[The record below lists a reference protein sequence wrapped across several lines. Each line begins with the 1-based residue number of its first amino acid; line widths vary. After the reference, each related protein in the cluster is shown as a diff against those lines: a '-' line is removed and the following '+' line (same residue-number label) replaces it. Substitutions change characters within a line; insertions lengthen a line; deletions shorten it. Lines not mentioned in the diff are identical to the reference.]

1 MLVSK
6 MDEPNA
12 RTRLLDVAER
22 LFMARG
28 FPAVTLR
35 DICAEM
41 GLTHA
46 SLYYHFPEG
55 KQSIFMA
62 VLERNVRRH
71 GDGLHAAIVNG
82 AQDLRSILGAA
93 SAWLLS
99 QSPMDLLKLTES
111 DMTYLKGDDA
121 ALITSLVHELILMPL
136 RGVLDAAVSRGEIAA
151 CNTGLIAGALIGM
164 VESLFSVPEFAV
176 QGSRE
181 AMASEL
187 IDILVKGLGCNQGAE
202 NECC

>member
-1 MLVSK
+1 M
-6 MDEPNA
+6 
-12 RTRLLDVAER
+12 LDVAER

-28 FPAVTLR
+28 YPAVTLR

-46 SLYYHFPEG
+46 SIYYHFPLG

-71 GDGLHAAIVNG
+71 GEGLDAAITNSE
-82 AQDLRSILGAA
+82 QNLRSILRAA
-93 SAWLLS
+93 AAWLLS

-111 DMTYLKGDDA
+111 DMTYLKRDDA
-121 ALITSLVHELILMPL
+121 ALITSLVHKLVLMPL
-136 RGVLDAAVSRGEIAA
+136 RGVLDAAVSRQEIAA
-151 CNTGLIAGALIGM
+151 CNTGLIGGALIGM

-181 AMASEL
+181 AMAYEL
-187 IDILVKGLGCNQGAE
+187 VDILIKGLSVNQGA
-202 NECC
+202 

>member
-1 MLVSK
+1 
-6 MDEPNA
+6 
-12 RTRLLDVAER
+12 
-22 LFMARG
+22 MARG

-35 DICAEM
+35 DICAEV

-46 SLYYHFPEG
+46 SLYYHFPDG

-71 GDGLHAAIVNG
+71 GDGLHAAITNSELN
-82 AQDLRSILGAA
+82 LRSILRAA
-93 SAWLLS
+93 TAWLLS
-99 QSPMDLLKLTES
+99 QSPMDLLKLTGS
-111 DMTYLKGDDA
+111 DMTYLKSDDA
-121 ALITSLVHELILMPL
+121 TLIASLIHELILMPL
-136 RGVLDAAVSRGEIAA
+136 RGVLDAAVSRREIAS

-181 AMASEL
+181 AMAYEVV
-187 IDILVKGLGCNQGAE
+187 DILIKGLSVDQGA
-202 NECC
+202 

>member
-1 MLVSK
+1 MSVSRT
-6 MDEPNA
+6 DEPNA

-22 LFMARG
+22 LFMSRG
-28 FPAVTLR
+28 YPAVTLR

-71 GDGLHAAIVNG
+71 GDGLRAAITGGEHN
-82 AQDLRSILGAA
+82 LRSILRAV
-93 SAWLLS
+93 SVWLLS

-111 DMTYLKGDDA
+111 DMTYLKRDDA
-121 ALITSLVHELILMPL
+121 ALIANLVHQLILKPL
-136 RGVLDAAVSRGEIAA
+136 RAELDAAVARKEISP
-151 CNTGLIAGALIGM
+151 CNTGLVAGALVGM
-164 VESLFSVPEFAV
+164 VESLFSVPDFAV
-176 QGSRE
+176 QKSRND
-181 AMASEL
+181 MAFEL
-187 IDILVKGLGCNQGAE
+187 LDVLIKGLDYNEGAPK
-202 NECC
+202 

>member
-1 MLVSK
+1 MSVSK
-6 MDEPNA
+6 VDEPNA

-28 FPAVTLR
+28 YPAVTLR

-71 GDGLHAAIVNG
+71 GDGLHAAITGSEQN
-82 AQDLRSILGAA
+82 LRSILWAA

-111 DMTYLKGDDA
+111 DMTYLKSDDA
-121 ALITSLVHELILMPL
+121 ALITRLVHQLILKPL
-136 RGVLDAAVSRGEIAA
+136 RAVLDAAVARKEIST

-164 VESLFSVPEFAV
+164 VESLFSVPDFAV
-176 QGSRE
+176 QKSRND
-181 AMASEL
+181 MAYEL
-187 IDILVKGLGCNQGAE
+187 VDILIKGLNYNEGAPR
-202 NECC
+202 